1 MLLPIGHDNTK
12 FVGVVL
18 NRMLPAIHRAS
29 VEDNHVCCILL
40 MQGHRNRISDL
51 TIGRNRINGDS
62 GSSQAGMMGKPTVR
76 QWSYASLS
84 GPSPS
89 GCSADSST
97 YSVSPE
103 AALSRRA
110 CRTMAKLTA
119 EEVTAPAAITRGAT
133 PEA

>member
-40 MQGHRNRISDL
+40 TQGHRNRISDL

-84 GPSPS
+84 GRPHRVAQRIHQLIP
-89 GCSADSST
+89 
-97 YSVSPE
+97 YRRK